1 MHSEASLV
9 ILKAGL
15 GVIICNDQGAP
26 IASLS
31 KKIDLPFMV
40 EEVEAREAAT
50 LVQHLG
56 ISRVVFEG
64 DCSSVISAYTVT
76 IHVLQPMVILLKILG
91 LLPRCWTGVLSNTLN
106 G

>member
-15 GVIICNDQGAP
+15 GVIICNDQGAL

-40 EEVEAREAAT
+40 EEVEAWEAAT
-50 LVQHLG
+50 LVQHLV

-64 DCSSVISAYTVT
+64 DCSSVISAYIVT
-76 IHVLQPMVILLKILG
+76 IHVLQPMVILSKILG
-91 LLPRCWTGVLSNTLN
+91 LLLRCWTGVLSVL
-106 G
+106 GG